1 MSHPCTMRGT
11 CLWLLLVA
19 ILSPI
24 GARAQAGSSS
34 APDNGFR
41 LPKKEQHLS
50 SFDTLMAFNEP
61 AAPVYIYGEGDEIAV
76 EVWGHPELSGKQV
89 IGPDGQITLPVAGSV
104 KLAGLSR
111 EEGRTLVADSYAKY
125 YVGLSVEVRVDAY
138 TSNRIFILGRVS
150 QFGVLHFDVPPTL
163 LEAIT
168 RAGAL
173 PVGGLGAEKAALNR
187 CIIFRG
193 RDKVVWVDLK
203 PLLKQGNL
211 TYNLQLQRNDILYLP
226 DSDDQSVFVLGEVQH
241 PGAVHLRPDMTFL
254 EALASAG
261 GPTKDGV
268 ANHIQLIRP
277 SAELK
282 RTVSLRNVMKPDPKL
297 NFALADGDIIYV
309 PKKGIAEFGYV
320 LNQFA
325 PASGLALV
333 GMQLAP

>member
-1 MSHPCTMRGT
+1 MKQRATIREGAG
-11 CLWLLLVA
+11 WLLLVG
-19 ILSPI
+19 ILLANFAS
-24 GARAQAGSSS
+24 AQS
-34 APDNGFR
+34 ASRPADNGFK
-41 LPKKEQHLS
+41 LPKKEQRLS
-50 SFDTLMAFNEP
+50 SFDALMEFNQPSP
-61 AAPVYIYGEGDEIAV
+61 AVYIYGEGDEIAID
-76 EVWGHPELSGKQV
+76 VWGHPELSGKQV

-111 EEGRTLVADSYAKY
+111 EEGRNLVADSYAQY
-125 YVGLSVEVRVDAY
+125 YVGLSVEVRVEAY

-211 TYNLQLQRNDILYLP
+211 SYNLQLQRNDILYLP
-226 DSDDQSVFVLGEVQH
+226 DSDDQSVYVLGEVQH
-241 PGAVHLRPDMTFL
+241 PGAVHLRADMTFMD
-254 EALASAG
+254 ALAEAG

-268 ANHIQLIRP
+268 ANHIQLVRP

-282 RTVSLRNVMKPDPKL
+282 RTVSLRNVMTPDPTL
-297 NFALADGDIIYV
+297 NVVLADGDIIYV
-309 PKKGIAEFGYV
+309 PKKGVAQFGYI

-325 PASGLALV
+325 PASGLALM
-333 GMQLAP
+333 GMQLVP